1 MCYSFFTMTVRKRAA
16 RSNPRRQAPRRLL
29 VVGLWGV
36 LILLVI
42 GLGAAAGVAAAFLRD
57 LPSLDGLEEYQPSIA
72 TTLYSHQDE
81 PFASFYEQ
89 RRTLLS
95 LAKIPVQLK
104 QAVLAVEDSRFY
116 EHHGVSLRAV
126 ARAVITNLLARRKSQ
141 GGSTITQQLARVLFL
156 TPEKSFSRKL
166 KEALLAVQI
175 EQRYS
180 KDKILEL
187 YFNQVY
193 FGHGAY
199 GVEAAA
205 QTYFKKSVDRL
216 SLAEEAMLA
225 GLPSAPNRFSPIV
238 DPARARRRREH
249 VLNRMVEQTFITRAQ
264 ADAASRTPFD
274 EALFTRS
281 RTIAPYF
288 VEQVRQSLED
298 TYGAY
303 ALYNSGLRI
312 FTTLNLKMQ
321 RAAEEALAGGLRD
334 LDKARGYRPR
344 AERGPEAGRARI
356 GPYTPGMGEILPG
369 TILKVKAKSLE
380 VQLGRYRGEIP
391 LESMKWTKLTNLGDA
406 FHEGDSILIRVLSV
420 DERRKVV
427 DLVLEQDPELE
438 GAFVALN
445 PRDGAIEAMIGGYD
459 FERSKFNRAVQARR
473 QPGSAFKPFV
483 YAAAFDRGL
492 TPSTIIEDSPISFH
506 FRVGGKVVEWAPENY
521 DRKFHGPTTLRR
533 GLENSINVV
542 TVKLTERVGVD
553 RVIQMA
559 QQLGIAS
566 DLRREVALAL
576 GVSEVT
582 PLELVSAYGVLAN
595 GGVRAEPFAI
605 RKVTDSQGRILEEHV
620 ADPQEVMRPETAYVL
635 VNVMKGVV
643 ERGTAARARVL
654 NRPLAGKTGTT
665 SEATDVWFVG
675 FTPSLV
681 AGVWVGYDVKKSL
694 GPAETGG
701 RMALPLWIAFMQKVL
716 PDLPEEDFTPPDNV
730 VAIPVN
736 HMTGR
741 PVSRED
747 KGAILEYFIKGT
759 EPKPVEAILPPGL
772 SPRPAQASPAP
783 PVFPVPVAPS
793 AGATLSGPTKSGIE
807 PQPLNITAPS
817 GPPSRPAPVAPAS
830 AGPPP
835 PAVPPIGVTL
845 NPSPTARG
853 TPQPGDR

>member
-1 MCYSFFTMTVRKRAA
+1 MPLRRQVG
-16 RSNPRRQAPRRLL
+16 RSNLSQQASRGRLV
-29 VVGLWGV
+29 VVGLWGL
-36 LILLVI
+36 LIFLVT
-42 GLGAAAGVAAAFLRD
+42 GLGAAAGIVVGFLRD
-57 LPSLDGLEEYQPSIA
+57 LPSLDSLEEYQPSIV
-72 TTLYSHQDE
+72 TTLYTDQDE

-89 RRTLLS
+89 RRNLLPF
-95 LAKIPVQLK
+95 AKIPVQLK

-116 EHHGVSLRAV
+116 EHHGVSVRAI
-126 ARAVITNLLARRKSQ
+126 ARAMAMNLLARRKSQ

-175 EQRYS
+175 ERRYS

-216 SLAEEAMLA
+216 NLAEAAMLA

-238 DPARARRRREH
+238 DPDRARRRRDH
-249 VLNRMVEQTFITRAQ
+249 VLNRMVEARFITRAQ
-264 ADAASRTPFD
+264 ADEAGRTPFD
-274 EALFTRS
+274 ETLFTRS

-288 VEQVRQSLED
+288 VENIRQSLEE

-303 ALYNSGLRI
+303 ALYNSGLKI
-312 FTTLNLKMQ
+312 YTTLNLKMQ

-334 LDKARGYRPR
+334 IDKARGFRR
-344 AERGPEAGRARI
+344 GAERVSEPGRTRI
-356 GPYTPGMGEILPG
+356 GPYTPGAGEILPG
-369 TILKVKAKSLE
+369 TVLKVKTKSLE
-380 VQLGRYRGEIP
+380 VQLGRYRGEIHF
-391 LESMKWTKLTNLGDA
+391 ESMKWTKLSAFGNA
-406 FHEGDSILIRVLSV
+406 FHEGDLILVRVLSV

-427 DLVLEQDPELE
+427 DLALEQDPELE
-438 GAFVALN
+438 GAFVALG
-445 PRDGAIEAMIGGYD
+445 PRDGAIKAMIGGYD
-459 FERSKFNRAVQARR
+459 FERSKFNRATQAKR
-473 QPGSAFKPFV
+473 QPGSAFKPLV
-483 YAAAFDRGL
+483 YAAAFDRGF

-506 FRVGGKVVEWAPENY
+506 FRVGGKLVEWSPENY

-542 TVKLTERVGVD
+542 TVKLMERVGVD
-553 RVIQMA
+553 RVIRLA
-559 QQLGIAS
+559 QQLGIES

-605 RKVTDSQGRILEEHV
+605 RRVTDSQGRTLEEHV
-620 ADPQEVMRPETAYVL
+620 VEPQEVMRPETAYVL
-635 VNVMKGVV
+635 VNVMKGVI

-665 SEATDVWFVG
+665 SEATDVWFIG

-694 GPAETGG
+694 GPAETGA
-701 RMALPLWIAFMQKVL
+701 RMALPIWIAFMQKVL
-716 PDLPEEDFTPPDNV
+716 PDLPQEDFTPPDNV

-741 PVSRED
+741 PVLREE
-747 KGAILEYFIKGT
+747 KGTIREYFIKGS
-759 EPKPVEAILPPGL
+759 EPKPLEAAASPEFSLGRPQAPAGPTGPPPSSIPPIVLPPNPPSATGTEAKTWKATPPPGP
-772 SPRPAQASPAP
+772 SPRPAKTS
-783 PVFPVPVAPS
+783 PVP
-793 AGATLSGPTKSGIE
+793 
-807 PQPLNITAPS
+807 
-817 GPPSRPAPVAPAS
+817 

-835 PAVPPIGVTL
+835 PRVPAADVTL
-845 NPSPTARG
+845 GPTTPRG

>member
-1 MCYSFFTMTVRKRAA
+1 MPFRRRAG
-16 RSNPRRQAPRRLL
+16 RSYASRQAFRRRL
-29 VVGLWGV
+29 VFAGLWAL
-36 LILLVI
+36 LIFLVI
-42 GLGAAAGVAAAFLRD
+42 SLGAAAGVFAGFLRD

-72 TTLYSHQDE
+72 TTLYTDQDE

-89 RRTLLS
+89 RRILLPLS
-95 LAKIPVQLK
+95 KIPAHLK

-116 EHHGVSLRAV
+116 EHRGLSPRAI
-126 ARAVITNLLARRKSQ
+126 ARAMIMNLLTRRKSQ
-141 GGSTITQQLARVLFL
+141 GGSTITQQLARALFL
-156 TPEKSFSRKL
+156 TPEKSFARKL
-166 KEALLAVQI
+166 KEALLAVEI
-175 EQRYS
+175 EKKYP

-205 QTYFKKSVDRL
+205 QTYFKKSVGEL
-216 SLAEEAMLA
+216 TLAEAAMLA

-238 DPARARRRREH
+238 DPARARRRRDH
-249 VLNRMVEQTFITRAQ
+249 VLNRMVEQKIIARVQ
-264 ADAASRTPFD
+264 AEAASRTPFD
-274 EALFTRS
+274 ETLFTRS

-288 VEQVRQSLED
+288 VEHVRQSLEE

-303 ALYNSGLRI
+303 ALYNSGLKVY
-312 FTTLNLKMQ
+312 TTLNLKMQ
-321 RAAEEALAGGLRD
+321 RAAEEALVGGLRD

-344 AERGPEAGRARI
+344 PERATEVPRVRI
-356 GPYTPGMGEILPG
+356 GPYTPRPGEILPG
-369 TILKVKAKSLE
+369 TVLKVKAKSLE
-380 VQLGRYRGEIP
+380 VQLGRYRGEVP
-391 LESMKWTKLTNLGDA
+391 LESMKWTKITNFAEA
-406 FHEGDSILIRVLSV
+406 FREGDSVLVQVLSV
-420 DERRKVV
+420 DERRKVA
-427 DLVLEQDPELE
+427 DLALEQDPELE
-438 GAFVALN
+438 GALAALD
-445 PRDGAIEAMIGGYD
+445 PRDGAIKAMIGGYD

-483 YAAAFDRGL
+483 YATAFDRGL

-506 FRVGGKVVEWAPENY
+506 FRVGGKVVEWSPENY

-533 GLENSINVV
+533 GLENSVNVV
-542 TVKLTERVGVD
+542 TVKLIEQVGVD
-553 RVIQMA
+553 PVIRMAHQM
-559 QQLGIAS
+559 GIES
-566 DLRREVALAL
+566 ELRREIALAL

-620 ADPQEVMRPETAYVL
+620 AEPQEVIRPETAYVL

-654 NRPLAGKTGTT
+654 KRPLAGKTGTT
-665 SEATDVWFVG
+665 SEATDVWFIG

-681 AGVWVGYDVKKSL
+681 AGVWVGYDVKRSL

-716 PDLPEEDFTPPDNV
+716 GDLPAEDFPVSENV

-741 PVSRED
+741 PVPQDE

-759 EPKPVEAILPPGL
+759 EPVVSQAASGPPPRAAAAGPSRTAPSAVETSPGGGAPQPSAAPAGPP
-772 SPRPAQASPAP
+772 PRPPRAAEAPPPSGGSPAP
-783 PVFPVPVAPS
+783 PSRPTIPVAPLPPQ
-793 AGATLSGPTKSGIE
+793 AG
-807 PQPLNITAPS
+807 Q
-817 GPPSRPAPVAPAS
+817 R
-830 AGPPP
+830 
-835 PAVPPIGVTL
+835 
-845 NPSPTARG
+845 
-853 TPQPGDR
+853 

>member
-1 MCYSFFTMTVRKRAA
+1 MPFRRRAG
-16 RSNPRRQAPRRLL
+16 RSYASRQAFRRSL
-29 VVGLWGV
+29 VFAGLWAL
-36 LILLVI
+36 LIFLVI
-42 GLGAAAGVAAAFLRD
+42 SLGAAAGVFAGFLRD

-72 TTLYSHQDE
+72 TTLYTDQDE

-89 RRTLLS
+89 RRILLPLS
-95 LAKIPVQLK
+95 KIPAHLK

-116 EHHGVSLRAV
+116 EHRGLSPRAI
-126 ARAVITNLLARRKSQ
+126 ARAMIMNLLTRRKSQ
-141 GGSTITQQLARVLFL
+141 GGSTITQQLARALFL
-156 TPEKSFSRKL
+156 TPEKSFARKL
-166 KEALLAVQI
+166 KEALLAVEI
-175 EQRYS
+175 EKKYP

-205 QTYFKKSVDRL
+205 QTYFKKSVGEL
-216 SLAEEAMLA
+216 TLAEAAMLA

-238 DPARARRRREH
+238 DPARARRRRDH
-249 VLNRMVEQTFITRAQ
+249 VLNRMVEQKVIARAQ
-264 ADAASRTPFD
+264 AEAASRTPFD
-274 EALFTRS
+274 ETLFTRS

-288 VEQVRQSLED
+288 VEHVRQSLEE

-303 ALYNSGLRI
+303 ALYNSGLKVY
-312 FTTLNLKMQ
+312 TTLNLKMQ
-321 RAAEEALAGGLRD
+321 RAAEEALVGGLRD

-344 AERGPEAGRARI
+344 PERATEVPRVRI
-356 GPYTPGMGEILPG
+356 GPYTPRPGEILPG
-369 TILKVKAKSLE
+369 TVLKVKAKSLE
-380 VQLGRYRGEIP
+380 VQLGRYRGEVP
-391 LESMKWTKLTNLGDA
+391 LESMKWTKITNFAEA
-406 FHEGDSILIRVLSV
+406 FREGDSVLVQVLSV
-420 DERRKVV
+420 DERRKVA
-427 DLVLEQDPELE
+427 DLALEQDPELE
-438 GAFVALN
+438 GALAALD
-445 PRDGAIEAMIGGYD
+445 PRDGAIKAMIGGYD

-483 YAAAFDRGL
+483 YATAFDRGL

-506 FRVGGKVVEWAPENY
+506 FRVGGKVVEWSPENY

-533 GLENSINVV
+533 GLENSVNVV
-542 TVKLTERVGVD
+542 TVKLIEQVGVD
-553 RVIQMA
+553 PVIRMAHQM
-559 QQLGIAS
+559 GIES
-566 DLRREVALAL
+566 ELRREIALAL

-620 ADPQEVMRPETAYVL
+620 AEPQEVIRPETAYVL

-654 NRPLAGKTGTT
+654 KRPLAGKTGTT
-665 SEATDVWFVG
+665 SEATDVWFIG
-675 FTPSLV
+675 FTPNLV
-681 AGVWVGYDVKKSL
+681 AGVWVGYDVKRSL

-716 PDLPEEDFTPPDNV
+716 GDLPAEDFPVSENV

-741 PVSRED
+741 PVPQDE

-759 EPKPVEAILPPGL
+759 EPVVSQAASGPPPRAAAAGPSRTAPSAVETSPGGGAPQPSAAPAGPP
-772 SPRPAQASPAP
+772 PRPPRAAEAPPPSGGSPAP
-783 PVFPVPVAPS
+783 PSRPTIPVAPLPPQ
-793 AGATLSGPTKSGIE
+793 AG
-807 PQPLNITAPS
+807 Q
-817 GPPSRPAPVAPAS
+817 R
-830 AGPPP
+830 
-835 PAVPPIGVTL
+835 
-845 NPSPTARG
+845 
-853 TPQPGDR
+853 